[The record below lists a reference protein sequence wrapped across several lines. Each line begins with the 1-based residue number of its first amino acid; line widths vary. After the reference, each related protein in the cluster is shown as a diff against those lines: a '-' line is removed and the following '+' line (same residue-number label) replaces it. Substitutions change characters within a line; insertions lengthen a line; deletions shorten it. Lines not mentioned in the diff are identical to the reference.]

1 MFQNSFV
8 GKLNFAKT
16 PLVGTLTNMVPIYQ
30 RKDINFS
37 SATSTKWSNALK
49 QFVGCCRRMTI
60 MFDHFLGLALKGSK
74 HVL

>member
-16 PLVGTLTNMVPIYQ
+16 PLVGTLTNMIPIYQ

-49 QFVGCCRRMTI
+49 QFVAVADG
-60 MFDHFLGLALKGSK
+60 
-74 HVL
+74 